1 MPPFEQTMAGPRDA
15 GAEVFVIMLTVK
27 ERTMDANQANRPTA
41 LITGASGGIGLEFA
55 RLAAA
60 AGHDLVLVA
69 RSEDRLAEVGR
80 ELEGRHGVAVRTVV
94 ADLAEPGAA
103 SEVAAAVDGLP
114 PDVLINNAGVGGSGR
129 FAVQRPLGNDLAMI
143 RLNVLSLVELTGL
156 LLPAMVARGSGGILN
171 VASTAAYLPV
181 PDQAVYYA
189 SKAFVK
195 SFSEA
200 LTEECRHRRAGHGA
214 CPGSVDGACPSV
226 GPVRKHVDE
235 GPGLVPAAEVARVGW
250 DALAAGR
257 AVVVPGLIMRVAMQS
272 LRIAPRRLAAG
283 LAGRANR

>member
-1 MPPFEQTMAGPRDA
+1 MTATPST
-15 GAEVFVIMLTVK
+15 
-27 ERTMDANQANRPTA
+27 RPVA

-69 RSEDRLAEVGR
+69 RSGDRLAEVAR
-80 ELEGRHGVAVRTVV
+80 ELDDRHGSTTRTVV

-103 SEVAAAVDGLP
+103 GTVAAAVEGQLP
-114 PDVLINNAGVGGSGR
+114 EVLINNAGVGGQGR
-129 FAVQRPLGNDLAMI
+129 FAVQRALADDLAMI

-156 LLPAMVARGSGGILN
+156 LLPAMVSRGSGGILN
-171 VASTAAYLPV
+171 VASTAGYLPG
-181 PDQAVYYA
+181 PGQAVYYA

-200 LTEECRHRRAGHGA
+200 LTEECRGTGVRVTAL
-214 CPGSVDGACPSV
+214 CPGPVDTGFARAS
-226 GPVRKHVDE
+226 GLSESLLMKA
-235 GPGLVPAAEVARVGW
+235 PGKVAPADVARIGW

-257 AVVVPGLIMRVAMQS
+257 AVVVPGLMARVAMQS

-283 LAGRANR
+283 LAGRVNR

>member
-1 MPPFEQTMAGPRDA
+1 MNATPT
-15 GAEVFVIMLTVK
+15 T
-27 ERTMDANQANRPTA
+27 RPVA

-69 RSEDRLAEVGR
+69 RSGARLEEIAG
-80 ELEGRHGVAVRTVV
+80 ELSGQHGITARTLA

-103 SEVAAAVDGLP
+103 RTVAAAVDGQL
-114 PDVLINNAGVGGSGR
+114 PDVLINNAGVGGQGK
-129 FAVQRPLGNDLAMI
+129 FAVQRQLADDLAMI

-156 LLPAMVARGSGGILN
+156 LLPGMVKRGSGGILN
-171 VASTAAYLPV
+171 VSSTAGYLPG

-200 LTEECRHRRAGHGA
+200 LTEECRGTGVRVTAL
-214 CPGSVDGACPSV
+214 CPGPVDTGFAKAS
-226 GPVRKHVDE
+226 GLSESMLMKA
-235 GPGLVPAAEVARVGW
+235 PGKVPAADVARIGW

-257 AVVVPGLIMRVAMQS
+257 ALVVPGLLMRMAMQS
-272 LRIAPRRLAAG
+272 LRLAPRRMAAG
-283 LAGRANR
+283 MAGRVNR

>member
-1 MPPFEQTMAGPRDA
+1 VPKA
-15 GAEVFVIMLTVK
+15 K

-69 RSEDRLAEVGR
+69 RGGARLAEVEQ

-103 SEVAAAVDGLP
+103 SEVAATVEGRL

-171 VASTAAYLPV
+171 VASTAGFLPG
-181 PDQAVYYA
+181 PGQAVYYA

-200 LTEECRHRRAGHGA
+200 LTEECRGTGVRVTAL
-214 CPGSVDGACPSV
+214 CPGPVDTGFAQAS
-226 GPVRKHVDE
+226 GLSESMLMKT
-235 GPGLVPAAEVARVGW
+235 PGKVPAAEVARVGW
-250 DALAAGR
+250 EALAAGR
-257 AVVVPGLIMRVAMQS
+257 AVVVPGLMMRVAMQS

>member
-1 MPPFEQTMAGPRDA
+1 
-15 GAEVFVIMLTVK
+15 
-27 ERTMDANQANRPTA
+27 MDANQLGRPAA

-69 RSEDRLAEVGR
+69 RSGARLDEVAR
-80 ELEGRHGVAVRTVV
+80 DLSEQHGVTIRTVV
-94 ADLAEPGAA
+94 ADLAEPDAA
-103 SEVAAAVDGLP
+103 ATVAAAVDGRLP
-114 PDVLINNAGVGGSGR
+114 DILVNNAGVGGQGR
-129 FAVQRPLGNDLAMI
+129 FAVQRPLGSDLGMI

-171 VASTAAYLPV
+171 VASTAGYLPG
-181 PDQAVYYA
+181 PGQAVYYA

-200 LTEECRHRRAGHGA
+200 LTEECRGTGVRVTAL
-214 CPGSVDGACPSV
+214 CPGPVDTGFARAS
-226 GPVRKHVDE
+226 GLSESMLMKA
-235 GPGLVPAAEVARVGW
+235 PGKVPAADVARIGW
-250 DALAAGR
+250 EALAAGR
-257 AVVVPGLIMRVAMQS
+257 AVVVPGLMARLAMQS

-283 LAGRANR
+283 LAGRVNR